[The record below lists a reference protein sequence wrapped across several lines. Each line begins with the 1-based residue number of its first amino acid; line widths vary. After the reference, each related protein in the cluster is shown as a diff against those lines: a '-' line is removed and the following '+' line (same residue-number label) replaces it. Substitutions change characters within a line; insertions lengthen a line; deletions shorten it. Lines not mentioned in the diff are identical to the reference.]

1 MKPHRAGQPQLRTPL
16 QRRLAIMMANWRSG
30 PVWWPIPFFVLLI
43 LTAMMMVV
51 VFWSKTTQSMPK

>member
-1 MKPHRAGQPQLRTPL
+1 MTRTPF

-43 LTAMMMVV
+43 LTAMMLVL
-51 VFWSKTTQSMPK
+51 VFWSKTTHQPLK